1 MNESPLIEP
10 IPQADYSSA
19 DSHLYIRM
27 SLSICACIMRMHT
40 RRIHPP
46 GSFLSG
52 SVSIFAQASAD
63 RVWHLEVR
71 WLMCAAPQIEDLV
84 KYCARKARRAGL
96 LLIQLPTD
104 RRPRPFAPQALVR
117 LEQSLQPRAAQLLC
131 EEAGFVRERDDRW
144 VHELGV
150 AFVRRDPQ
158 RRGFLWNANR
168 LLPSEAARQHS
179 ETLLNKFRS
188 ICDELE
194 LDPELTADSGQ
205 NTGASPR

>member
-1 MNESPLIEP
+1 
-10 IPQADYSSA
+10 
-19 DSHLYIRM
+19 
-27 SLSICACIMRMHT
+27 MHMT
-40 RRIHPP
+40 HAYDAFHPP
-46 GSFLSG
+46 WILPQP
-52 SVSIFAQASAD
+52 IRLHHTQASAD

-117 LEQSLQPRAAQLLC
+117 LDQSLQPRAAQLLC

-194 LDPELTADSGQ
+194 LDPELTADSGCQ
-205 NTGASPR
+205 APHRESVCPRDTT

>member
-1 MNESPLIEP
+1 
-10 IPQADYSSA
+10 
-19 DSHLYIRM
+19 
-27 SLSICACIMRMHT
+27 
-40 RRIHPP
+40 
-46 GSFLSG
+46 
-52 SVSIFAQASAD
+52 
-63 RVWHLEVR
+63 
-71 WLMCAAPQIEDLV
+71 MCAAPQSEDLV

-194 LDPELTADSGQ
+194 LDPELTADSGCQ
-205 NTGASPR
+205 APHRESVCPRDTT